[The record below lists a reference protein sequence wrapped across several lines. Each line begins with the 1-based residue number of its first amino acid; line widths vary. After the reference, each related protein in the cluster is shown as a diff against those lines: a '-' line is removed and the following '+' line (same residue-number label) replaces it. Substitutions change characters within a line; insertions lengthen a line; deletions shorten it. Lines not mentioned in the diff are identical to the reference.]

1 MNHYGPLLTAE
12 RARRTAKK
20 QKQRL
25 GLLLGGLLATAGAGA
40 AYVKRTANAKAAK
53 ANWMKSLKPH
63 PGGLVKN
70 NGKWTNSTSI
80 YTSGN
85 NRPFLVKGNN
95 VYSLTSSGFDPHVWT
110 PTFKVGNLKT
120 KF

>member
-1 MNHYGPLLTAE
+1 MNHHAKLIAE
-12 RARRTAKK
+12 AKARHAAKK
-20 QKQRL
+20 RKQRL
-25 GLLLGGLLATAGAGA
+25 GLVLGGLLATAGAGA
-40 AYVKRTANAKAAK
+40 AYVKHTANAKAAK
-53 ANWMKSLKPH
+53 ANWLKTLKPH

-95 VYSLTSSGFDPHVWT
+95 VYSLTSTGFDPHVWT